1 MDRSKLAERK
11 APDGFAKF
19 KSYPVG
25 MQVSYCV
32 DSEMSEEGTVYF
44 DCMTSVRISTR
55 CKNVLYDQSQ

>member
-32 DSEMSEEGTVYF
+32 DSEMLEEGTVYGVEKV
-44 DCMTSVRISTR
+44 SG
-55 CKNVLYDQSQ
+55 QSAQGSGFA